1 MILVKSP
8 REIEVMRRAGAVVGQ
23 FFEEVRPL
31 IRPGVSTFDL
41 ETFADRFIARHG
53 VLTAFK
59 GYMGF
64 PAHLCTSINEEVVH
78 GIPSRDRILRE
89 GDILS
94 IDFGIQRDGFYGD
107 AAMTFPVGTVNG
119 VSSRL
124 LLATERSLA
133 AGIRE
138 VRPGNRLGDV
148 SAAVQEV
155 VESEGFSVV
164 RDFVGHGS
172 GRLLHEDPQIPNFG
186 KRGTGPKLAAGM
198 VLAIEPMVNAGGW
211 PVEVLSD
218 GWTVVTR
225 DRSRSAHFEHTV
237 AVTEDG
243 PRILSNALSI
253 G

>member
-164 RDFVGHGS
+164 RDFVGHGI

-243 PRILSNALSI
+243 HTILSNALRI
-253 G
+253 E